1 MFNLSKKATALTKQL
16 FGGNQVENK
25 IAAGV
30 MRTILSD
37 ITRLYFENK
46 QVRGKGVLVFNPE
59 EPEKSRFLTVGDL
72 EDDLSV
78 AQEAMNTQMADM
90 LKKVIKVV
98 EKENESDVAII
109 AMIQLDGIAI
119 HLIDSE
125 EANKRIDEMSSG
137 LIF

>member
-109 AMIQLDGIAI
+109 AMIQLNGIAI
-119 HLIDSE
+119 HLLDSE

-137 LIF
+137 LIL

>member
-59 EPEKSRFLTVGDL
+59 EPEKSRFMTVGDL

-78 AQEAMNTQMADM
+78 AQEAMNTQMTDM
-90 LKKVIKVV
+90 LKKVIKIV

>member
-59 EPEKSRFLTVGDL
+59 EPEKSRFMAVEDL
-72 EDDLSV
+72 ENDLSV
-78 AQEAMNTQMADM
+78 AQEAMNTQMTDM

-98 EKENESDVAII
+98 EKESESDIAII

-125 EANKRIDEMSSG
+125 EANKRINEMSSG

>member
-59 EPEKSRFLTVGDL
+59 EPEKSRFLTVEDL
-72 EDDLSV
+72 EDDLSI
-78 AQEAMNTQMADM
+78 AQEAMNTQMTDM

-119 HLIDSE
+119 HLLDSE

-137 LIF
+137 LIL

>member
-59 EPEKSRFLTVGDL
+59 EPEKSRFLTVRDL

-109 AMIQLDGIAI
+109 AMIQLNGIAI
-119 HLIDSE
+119 HLLDSE

-137 LIF
+137 LIL

>member
-59 EPEKSRFLTVGDL
+59 EPEKSRFLTVRDL

-78 AQEAMNTQMADM
+78 AQEAMNTQMTDM

-119 HLIDSE
+119 HLLDSE

-137 LIF
+137 LIL